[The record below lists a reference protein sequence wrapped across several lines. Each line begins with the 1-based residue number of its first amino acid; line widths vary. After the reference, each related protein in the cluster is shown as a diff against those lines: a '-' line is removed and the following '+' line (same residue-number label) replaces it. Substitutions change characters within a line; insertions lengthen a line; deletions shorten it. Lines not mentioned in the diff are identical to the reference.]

1 MGLILSILA
10 GLAGSLVGGIA
21 RAGVALAEQQVNRDR
36 PSEKDV
42 SINASVVGA
51 VASGVVADTVGG
63 GPGLAFWLGAV
74 LGAAGAD
81 RLDWWLLKRVG
92 VDRDELL
99 AKARDAAMSK
109 AAEIRGDNG
118 PDVASEIEA

>member
-10 GLAGSLVGGIA
+10 GIAGSLAGGLA
-21 RAGVALAEQQVNRDR
+21 RAGVDFVEQQVRRSGADQ
-36 PSEKDV
+36 DV
-42 SINASVVGA
+42 NINASLVGA

-81 RLDWWLLKRVG
+81 RLDSWLLKRIG
-92 VDRDELL
+92 VDRDALM

-109 AAEIRGDNG
+109 AAEIRGNG
-118 PDVASEIEA
+118 AEDAASEVEA

>member
-10 GLAGSLVGGIA
+10 GLAGSLVGALA
-21 RAGVALAEQQVNRDR
+21 RAGVSLAERQVNQDGA
-36 PSEKDV
+36 EKELSV
-42 SINASVVGA
+42 NASVVGA

-81 RLDWWLLKRVG
+81 QLDWWILKRVG
-92 VDRDELL
+92 VDRDALI
-99 AKARDAAMSK
+99 ARAREAAMSK
-109 AAEIRGDNG
+109 AAEMRGDNG
-118 PDVASEIEA
+118 AEVVTEVEA

>member
-10 GLAGSLVGGIA
+10 GIAGSLAGGVA
-21 RAGVALAEQQVNRDR
+21 RAGVDFAEQQVRRSGTDQ
-36 PSEKDV
+36 DV
-42 SINASVVGA
+42 NINASLVGA

-81 RLDWWLLKRVG
+81 RLDWWLLKRIG
-92 VDRDELL
+92 VDRDALM
-99 AKARDAAMSK
+99 AKAREATMSK
-109 AAEIRGDNG
+109 AAEIRGNG
-118 PDVASEIEA
+118 AEDVASEVEA

>member
-10 GLAGSLVGGIA
+10 GIVGSLAGSVA
-21 RAGVALAEQQVNRDR
+21 RAGVNLAEQQVR
-36 PSEKDV
+36 PGSSADEPMMV
-42 SINASVVGA
+42 NASVVGA

-81 RLDWWLLKRVG
+81 RLDWWVLKRVG
-92 VDRDELL
+92 VDRDELI

-109 AAEIRGDNG
+109 AAEIRGEDTSEA
-118 PDVASEIEA
+118 ASEADA